1 MDKQKAEQGIKTTQ
15 DLTIRMMEFL
25 LTQKEKKLSYADV
38 ASFLAKSITEFQK
51 DSSDPSSPFNKI
63 KLEGKTPELIYNMTV
78 FSCFTKLLGDLLCYC
93 SPEEAKKI
101 TDLLPKKN

>member
-1 MDKQKAEQGIKTTQ
+1 MNKAKAEEGIKTTQ

-38 ASFLAKSITEFQK
+38 ASFLAKAFAEFEK
-51 DSSDPSSPFNKI
+51 DSKEPSSPFNKI

-78 FSCFTKLLGDLLCYC
+78 FSCFTKTLGDLLFYC